1 METMEDAR
9 PHEIA
14 LWEVLAY
21 AAGRLPPDRATEVG
35 THLDGCALCR
45 ARRKDIPEI
54 DYWLSLEEDPAAPS
68 PGERRLYA
76 AVAERTRRHARL
88 HRLWVL
94 ALALPLKG
102 LLLRWSLRTAGPVGP
117 AVGGSL
123 IGASTVVVLRYLLRR
138 RTSERTRGD
147 RRVG

>member
-14 LWEVLAY
+14 LWDVLAY
-21 AAGRLPPDRATEVG
+21 AAGRPPPDRATEVG

-54 DYWLSLEEDPAAPS
+54 DYWLSLEEAPVALS
-68 PGERRLYA
+68 PGERQLRA

-88 HRLWVL
+88 DRLWVL

-117 AVGGSL
+117 AVG
-123 IGASTVVVLRYLLRR
+123 AA
-138 RTSERTRGD
+138 
-147 RRVG
+147 